1 MHYSLTIDVA
11 KSKSMV
17 SLINSSSDVLIKPL
31 KLIIL
36 LLILLIYI
44 IESINIYHK
53 IIEKYFLENN
63 FKVYVI
69 NSIYEKIYIFSKEK

>member
-1 MHYSLTIDVA
+1 MHSCLAIDVA

-17 SLINSSSDVLIKPL
+17 SFINSSSDVLIKPL

-69 NSIYEKIYIFSKEK
+69 NSIYEKIYIISKEK

>member
-1 MHYSLTIDVA
+1 MHYFLTIDVA

-17 SLINSSSDVLIKPL
+17 SLISSSSDVLIEPL